1 VKPPS
6 LRFSLNAWFIGL
18 ATLLLVGFSLTLYAG
33 MARALHAGV
42 DDELVAR
49 AEALLGICEW
59 DDEAEGVEFKLSPPL
74 AAELDEGH
82 AGRGLEVVTWPE
94 KRVLHRSGD
103 AIPGELPA
111 FESIEDD
118 GVRET
123 RFTDLAEPAGDP
135 PRRLCVLHARV
146 PPAPAREDDPERPAF
161 EMVLR
166 VTESLAPVE
175 AQLARVRWQMGGL
188 FGGAWLVV
196 LAFGAFLSRRF
207 VRPLQE
213 LGAAA
218 EAVRAGE
225 RAPMPRRGTG
235 DELDRLAELLDG
247 AFASLADAVERQAR
261 FTANAAHELRN
272 PIAVVRNAA
281 EVALRQERSGADYR
295 RFLEDTRATALRM
308 GRMVE
313 ALLLLAR
320 LDRDRTGA
328 RLHRVDLAEVARAAA
343 AAADRGRVVVAG
355 GARGAVAG
363 EADLL
368 RVLVDNLVA
377 NALKYSERRA
387 DGQPVELDVA
397 ETPEG
402 RVVLSV
408 RDFGPGIPD
417 DEKERV
423 FEPFHRGAN
432 HSADHSGPDDPAGAG
447 LGLSIVADVARLHG
461 ATCRLADA
469 HPGTR
474 VTVDFAAA
482 PADASDGTADDPA
495 AGTSDT
501 DGGRW
506 RIRTSDRARVR
517 REL

>member
-1 VKPPS
+1 MTKPS

-18 ATLLLVGFSLTLYAG
+18 ATLLLAGFSLTLYAG
-33 MARALHAGV
+33 LARALRSGV

-49 AEALLGICEW
+49 AEGLLGICEW
-59 DDEAEGVEFKLSPPL
+59 DDEADCVEFKLSPQL
-74 AAELDEGH
+74 DAELG
-82 AGRGLEVVTWPE
+82 AGKPGRGLEVLTWPQR
-94 KRVLHRSGD
+94 KLLHRSGD
-103 AIPGELPA
+103 PIGGELPG
-111 FESIEDD
+111 FEPAAE
-118 GVRET
+118 GGRET
-123 RFTDLAEPAGDP
+123 RFADLEGDP

-166 VTESLAPVE
+166 VTESVAPVA

-188 FGGAWLVV
+188 IGIAWVVV

-218 EAVRAGE
+218 AAVRAGE
-225 RAPMPRRGTG
+225 HARMPTRGTG
-235 DELDRLAELLDG
+235 DELDRLAALLDG

-261 FTANAAHELRN
+261 FTSNAAHELRN

-281 EVALRQERSGADYR
+281 EVALRQERSGPEYR
-295 RFLEDTRATALRM
+295 RFLEDARATSLRM
-308 GRMVE
+308 GRIVE

-320 LDRDRTGA
+320 LDRDEASA
-328 RLHRVDLAEVARAAA
+328 RLVRVDLAEVARAAA
-343 AAADRGRVVVAG
+343 AAADRGRVRVTS

-363 EADLL
+363 EPDLL

-377 NALKYSERRA
+377 NALHYCAGE
-387 DGQPVELDVA
+387 PVELDVA
-397 ETPEG
+397 EAPDG

-417 DEKERV
+417 DEKPRV
-423 FEPFHRGAN
+423 FERFHRGATTPN
-432 HSADHSGPDDPAGAG
+432 DHSGAG

-461 ATCRLADA
+461 ATCRIADA
-469 HPGTR
+469 QPGTR
-474 VTVDFAAA
+474 VTVEFAAA
-482 PADASDGTADDPA
+482 TEA
-495 AGTSDT
+495 A
-501 DGGRW
+501 
-506 RIRTSDRARVR
+506 RAREAAPR
-517 REL
+517 APQPRAMAGDR